1 MPFCA
6 AATMATV
13 VVLSR
18 RSVLPAMRPIDLG
31 AAGLL
36 PGTVLEE
43 RSVRSIPALQGGS
56 DQSFRSIVVMTSSFC
71 VSERP
76 VAESDRT

>member
-1 MPFCA
+1 
-6 AATMATV
+6 V
-13 VVLSR
+13 R
-18 RSVLPAMRPIDLG
+18 RSSFCRVVRCSLQCADSG

-43 RSVRSIPALQGGS
+43 RSVRSIPALRGGS